1 MAEYIQNKTEVVNLG
16 EKIIFNNQC
25 KNPIEV
31 GTGLI
36 FREDGTYIVSVY
48 NGKITVYE
56 SGTPHEKLKEEETE
70 PYKLYIN
77 ACDPVNKK
85 FIGYRCNKCDADIN
99 LFFNHYCPN
108 CGRKIN
114 WEAIKDDNK

>member
-48 NGKITVYE
+48 NGKITVCE
-56 SGTPHEKLKEEETE
+56 SGAPH
-70 PYKLYIN
+70 
-77 ACDPVNKK
+77 KK
-85 FIGYRCNKCDADIN
+85 TD
-99 LFFNHYCPN
+99 
-108 CGRKIN
+108 KIPS
-114 WEAIKDDNK
+114 EIL

>member
-1 MAEYIQNKTEVVNLG
+1 MAKYIQNKIEVVNLG

-25 KNPIEV
+25 KNLIEV

-36 FREDGTYIVSVY
+36 FRENGTYIVSVY

-56 SGTPHEKLKEEETE
+56 SGDPHDKTTTKEEETE
-70 PYKLYIN
+70 PYALYIN

-85 FIGYRCNKCDADIN
+85 FIGYRCNKCNADIS
-99 LFFNHYCPN
+99 LFLGPYCPN
-108 CGRKIN
+108 CGRKI
-114 WEAIKDDNK
+114 K

>member
-1 MAEYIQNKTEVVNLG
+1 MAEYIQNKTKVVNLG

-56 SGTPHEKLKEEETE
+56 SGAPYEKLDEIPPEI
-70 PYKLYIN
+70 L
-77 ACDPVNKK
+77 
-85 FIGYRCNKCDADIN
+85 
-99 LFFNHYCPN
+99 
-108 CGRKIN
+108 
-114 WEAIKDDNK
+114 

>member
-1 MAEYIQNKTEVVNLG
+1 MAEYIQNKTKVVNLG

-48 NGKITVYE
+48 NGKIIVYE
-56 SGTPHEKLKEEETE
+56 SGGPHEKLDEI
-70 PYKLYIN
+70 PAYG
-77 ACDPVNKK
+77 
-85 FIGYRCNKCDADIN
+85 FNKCGEIN
-99 LFFNHYCPN
+99 
-108 CGRKIN
+108 K
-114 WEAIKDDNK
+114 EKK

>member
-1 MAEYIQNKTEVVNLG
+1 MAEYVQNKTEVVNSG

-48 NGKITVYE
+48 NGKIIVYE
-56 SGTPHEKLKEEETE
+56 SGGPHEKLDEI
-70 PYKLYIN
+70 P
-77 ACDPVNKK
+77 A
-85 FIGYRCNKCDADIN
+85 YRFNKC
-99 LFFNHYCPN
+99 
-108 CGRKIN
+108 GEESK
-114 WEAIKDDNK
+114 EKK